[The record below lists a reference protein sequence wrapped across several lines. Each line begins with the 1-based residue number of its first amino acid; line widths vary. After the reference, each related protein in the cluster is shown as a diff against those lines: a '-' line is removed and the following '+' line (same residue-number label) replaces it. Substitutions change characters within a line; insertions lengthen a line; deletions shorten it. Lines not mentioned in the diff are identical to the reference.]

1 MRPQVLTYEIIAL
14 SLAMFRSTFR
24 TPQVRVDLN
33 LLIPRTR
40 LAGMEVVE
48 LHLKRAGFCVSRGG
62 DYTYGR

>member
-24 TPQVRVDLN
+24 APQVRVDLN

-40 LAGMEVVE
+40 LAGMDVVE
-48 LHLKRAGFCVSRGG
+48 LHPSLGG
-62 DYTYGR
+62 IN